1 MCIMCEVEIFL
12 LMSDAFKGV
21 QFDGALTIVKP
32 RTYLDESPCF
42 LGAISYCLIARNYK
56 FLVTDAL
63 SLKHD

>member
-1 MCIMCEVEIFL
+1 MCEVEIFL
-12 LMSDAFKGV
+12 FMSDAFKGV
-21 QFDGALTIVKP
+21 QFGGALTIIKP

-42 LGAISYCLIARNYK
+42 FLGAISHCLIARNYK